1 MKKSILSAI
10 LSLIILLTGCNETYE
25 FSTEFSTPTSLNS
38 PASVVLDVASSNNVK
53 FTWSGGGAEQG
64 IVIYEVLFDKAGA
77 DFSNP
82 VYRAFSDLGVD
93 TTFTITQAMLNSVA
107 RKAGIAP
114 ESTGTIQWT
123 VVASKG
129 GEVKASGLSKQISV
143 TRPGGIDYTGDTFYL
158 YGTATENNGQG
169 GLPFRKAADG
179 VFVIYTQ
186 VTTPGS
192 IYFKSTT
199 SADAFVSY
207 ADDTNKVIE
216 GTGSSNLTANAPG
229 EVYRITV
236 DLNTQKMNV
245 DKIKEV
251 KAIWGATFNV
261 IGNMVYKGNGIF
273 EATNSTIKFISQDRP
288 DTNPPSWLGWIEER
302 YYFTADINGTVKCWG
317 RKDGVSPERPT
328 GNETPE
334 FYELAEF
341 AWSQW
346 DHLWKMK
353 ATLDLTSATI
363 TINTNKNGL
372 MIHEFSDVKP
382 L

>member
-1 MKKSILSAI
+1 MKK
-10 LSLIILLTGCNETYE
+10 LIFALMAAVLMIGCTEVYE
-25 FSTEFSTPTSLNS
+25 FSTEFNAPTTLNSPTSLT
-38 PASVVLDVASSNNVK
+38 LDVASANNVK

-64 IVIYEVLFDKAGA
+64 IVIYEVLFDKAGG

-82 VYRAFSDLGVD
+82 VFRSFSDLGVD

-114 ESTGTIQWT
+114 ESTGSIQWT
-123 VVASKG
+123 VTASKG
-129 GEVKASGLSKQISV
+129 GIVKQSGLSKEISV

-158 YGTATENNGQG
+158 YGSATENGGQG
-169 GLPFRKAADG
+169 GLAFRKASDG

-186 VTTPGS
+186 VSTAGD

-199 SADAFVSY
+199 AEDTFVCY
-207 ADDTNKVIE
+207 ADNTNKVIE
-216 GTGSSNLTANAPG
+216 GTGSSNLEANASG
-229 EVYRITV
+229 EIYRITV
-236 DLNTQKMNV
+236 DLNTQKMAI
-245 DKIKEV
+245 DKIKDV

-261 IGNMVYKGNGIF
+261 IGNMIYKGNGIF
-273 EATNSTIKFISQDRP
+273 EATNCKIKFITQDRP

-302 YYFTADINGTVKCWG
+302 YYFTANVNGVDKCWG

-328 GNETPE
+328 GSETPA
-334 FYELAEF
+334 FYELNEF

-363 TINTNKNGL
+363 TIYTNKDGL
-372 MIHEFSDVKP
+372 MMHEFSNVQP
-382 L
+382 LP

>member
-1 MKKSILSAI
+1 MKKLILA
-10 LSLIILLTGCNETYE
+10 LIAAVLLVGCNEVYE
-25 FSTEFSTPTSLNS
+25 FSTEFSVPTTLNS
-38 PASVVLDVASSNNVK
+38 PASVVLDVASANNVK

-64 IVIYEVLFDKAGA
+64 IVIYEVLFDKVGG

-82 VYRAFSDLGVD
+82 VFRSFSDLGVD
-93 TTFTITQAMLNSVA
+93 TTFTITQASLNSVA

-114 ESTGTIQWT
+114 ESTGSMLWT

-129 GEVKASGLSKQISV
+129 GVIKESGISKQITV

-158 YGTATENNGQG
+158 YGTATENNGEG
-169 GLPFRKAADG
+169 GLAFRKAEDG
-179 VFVIYTQ
+179 VFVIYTK
-186 VTTPGS
+186 VTTAGD

-199 SADAFVSY
+199 NDDAFVCY
-207 ADDTNKVIE
+207 ADNTNKVIE
-216 GTGSSNLTANAPG
+216 GTGSNNLAANAAG

-236 DLNTQKMNV
+236 DLNTQKMNI
-245 DKIKEV
+245 DRIKDV

-261 IGNMVYKGNGIF
+261 IGNMLYKGNGIF
-273 EATNSTIKFISQDRP
+273 EATNCTIKFIMQSRP
-288 DTNPPSWLGWIEER
+288 ETNPPSWLGWVEER
-302 YYFTADINGTVKCWG
+302 YYFIANVNGVDRCWG

-334 FYELAEF
+334 FYELREF

-353 ATLDLTSATI
+353 ATLDLTNATI
-363 TINTNKNGL
+363 TINTNKSGL
-372 MIHEFSDVKP
+372 MIHEFSNVQP
-382 L
+382 LP